1 MFQLLNEIFNANKK
15 QVSHDYEN
23 ENENENQEDVELE
36 KYILTEEENG
46 YFSRTTL
53 SGPISRDINDES
65 EGFDSLKSVE
75 CYFPPTELDNVDNL
89 SNEIFGFGANK
100 KVHNMFCST
109 TRFSYNIHYLVVLCN
124 QPIKRF
130 MD

>member
-1 MFQLLNEIFNANKK
+1 LLQLLNEIFNANKK

-36 KYILTEEENG
+36 KYILSEEENG
-46 YFSRTTL
+46 YFSRTPL
-53 SGPISRDINDES
+53 SGLISKDINGEL

-75 CYFPPTELDNVDNL
+75 CSFPPTELGSDDYL
-89 SNEIFGFGANK
+89 SHEIFGFGSNK
-100 KVHNMFCST
+100 KVHNMFCPT
-109 TRFSYNIHYLVVLCN
+109 TRFSYNTHYLVVLCN
-124 QPIKRF
+124 EPIKRF

>member
-1 MFQLLNEIFNANKK
+1 LFQLLNEIFNANKK

-23 ENENENQEDVELE
+23 ENENQEDVELE
-36 KYILTEEENG
+36 KYILSEEENG

-53 SGPISRDINDES
+53 SGPISGDINNES

-75 CYFPPTELDNVDNL
+75 CSFPPIELDNDDYL

-100 KVHNMFCST
+100 KVYNRFCPT

-124 QPIKRF
+124 QPIK
-130 MD
+130 